1 MRDRGPFP
9 SPRPSAPGAPKL
21 DPKHNFQD
29 ASDCSTSRNDPRH
42 SQTDALS
49 TASPLFVSS
58 CRRMHKGRELDDD
71 KTLAE
76 LGVTEVGAEI
86 ITVRKVLVA
95 EGWKIM
101 QDDDEDSDTEEDDF

>member
-1 MRDRGPFP
+1 
-9 SPRPSAPGAPKL
+9 
-21 DPKHNFQD
+21 
-29 ASDCSTSRNDPRH
+29 
-42 SQTDALS
+42 
-49 TASPLFVSS
+49 
-58 CRRMHKGRELDDD
+58 MHKGRELDDD

>member
-1 MRDRGPFP
+1 M
-9 SPRPSAPGAPKL
+9 
-21 DPKHNFQD
+21 
-29 ASDCSTSRNDPRH
+29 
-42 SQTDALS
+42 QTDALS
-49 TASPLFVSS
+49 TASPLFSSS